1 MKQQLD
7 PRLSRLPDGPHARRR
22 RLSLAIALAVLFPAL
37 APAQTA
43 PAAPNTSLPRGISV
57 FIGTG
62 WSTLSGPASKG
73 GGFGGGLLGAS
84 YERPIDDRFT
94 WRAEWNIIEALTDL
108 GEMGLL
114 QSPTKLHSQRLA
126 VGLGVRRYGTSG
138 RYLGVGASVAF
149 DNWCYAD
156 QEGGIGVTGTYSI
169 DCPEFTDRTLEAA
182 GPSLNGVL
190 TAGIQRGRF
199 SYEARYDH
207 GISSAVLVDGEGL
220 RARSVNAVIHYR
232 FGTPASGV
240 TRGRRAIPPLPGQI
254 VAGMMGWGVGLLGG
268 MLMGSALAADR
279 DDWVSPIVG
288 GLAGTVVG
296 TTAGVHIYG
305 RRHGLRS
312 NVVLTFGGAL
322 VGLYGGP
329 AMPYTM
335 PAGAALAYNA
345 VSRERTTP

>member
-1 MKQQLD
+1 MRHLT
-7 PRLSRLPDGPHARRR
+7 
-22 RLSLAIALAVLFPAL
+22 LAIALAALVPAL

-43 PAAPNTSLPRGISV
+43 PAAETAPAAPSTSIPRGISV

-73 GGFGGGLLGAS
+73 GGFGGGLMGVS

-94 WRAEWNIIEALTDL
+94 WRAEGNIIEALTDL

-114 QSPTKLHSQRLA
+114 QSPTSLHSQRLA
-126 VGLGVRRYGTSG
+126 VGLGVRRYATRG

-149 DNWCYAD
+149 DNWCYAV
-156 QEGGIGVTGTYSI
+156 QEGGIGVTGTSTT
-169 DCPEFTDRTLEAA
+169 DCPEFTDRTLEAS

-207 GISSAVLVDGEGL
+207 GIMRAVLVDGEGL
-220 RARSVNAVIHYR
+220 RARSVNAAIHYR
-232 FGTPASGV
+232 FGTPASGEV
-240 TRGRRAIPPLPGQI
+240 RGRRAIPPLPGQI
-254 VAGMMGWGVGLLGG
+254 AAGMLGWGAGLLGG
-268 MLMGSALAADR
+268 ILVGSALATDSN
-279 DDWVSPIVG
+279 DWVTPLLG
-288 GLAGTVVG
+288 GLAGTPIG

-312 NVVLTFGGAL
+312 NMALTFGGAL
-322 VGLYGGP
+322 VGMYGGP
-329 AMPYTM
+329 AIMYTM
-335 PAGAALAYNA
+335 PAGAAMAYNS
-345 VSRERTTP
+345 VSRER